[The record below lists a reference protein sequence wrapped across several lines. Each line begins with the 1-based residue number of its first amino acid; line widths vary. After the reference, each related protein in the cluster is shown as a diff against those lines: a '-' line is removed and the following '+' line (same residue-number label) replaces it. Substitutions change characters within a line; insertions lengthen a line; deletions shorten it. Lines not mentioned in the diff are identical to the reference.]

1 MHSCRHAL
9 APRGSILVLATL
21 ALLSGTGGAQGF
33 IEPRHEID
41 GDDVT
46 YWPCHSWF
54 ADEGRPLDVVGDVN
68 GDGYDDL
75 VFGVPRSGNG
85 NCAYLHGSVAVVSG
99 ADGSTLWSVG
109 GQIEYYP
116 SWMLGWSVA
125 GAGDV
130 NADGL
135 PDVIAGAPW
144 ARTAPGYYGRA
155 LVYSGADGSILHS
168 LIGLDPG
175 PQFGYSV
182 SGIEDLNGDGHDE
195 FIVSSVGSQPSSAR
209 VLVYSGADGTI
220 LHNITSSNA
229 GAVGSEYFGY
239 VVRDGGDVSGD
250 GVHDIL
256 VGNPYA
262 RNSVDQLTGAVYV
275 FSGASGSLLH
285 DIAGIPDQHVGFGH
299 QVDGIGDQN
308 GDGMAD
314 FIAAG
319 EEWFTTKVF
328 SGRDGSIL
336 WSGGYAFT
344 TSGTGDV
351 NGDGIEDFLVGYPNY
366 AYGANVRVVAGG
378 TFVTLYSFLDPELAG
393 VKFGSALSRAGDIN
407 RDGFADFMV
416 GAGGIDRAFVY
427 LGRPAPS
434 QIRRIDGASSGDRL
448 GQAVSG
454 AGDVDGRGFAD
465 VIVGAPY
472 DDTAAGTDAG
482 SARVLSGFDGSEILA
497 CTGAAGDL
505 LGGSVSGAGDVNRDG
520 FADVIVG
527 ARFDDTAGS
536 NAGAAR
542 VLSGRSGST
551 LFTFHGSAAEDC
563 FGSVSEAGDVNGDG
577 YDDVIVGGF
586 RRDHAGMTDAGAAT
600 VYSGRDGSV
609 LFEWFGA
616 AAGDLFGYSV
626 SGAGDVDAD
635 GRDDL
640 IVGAYGS
647 DVNGSASGSATV
659 YSGFNGTALFTH
671 HGVAAGD
678 WLGVSVSGAGDVNKD
693 GIDDVIV
700 GASQSGAYPYAGY
713 ARVLS
718 GPAGDLMYQL
728 DPDHGLS
735 ADCCDG
741 HHALGY
747 SVSSA
752 GDVNGDGYDDVIVG
766 AHDSKVSGG
775 FTVGFAMVYSGF
787 DGGVLLYQFPGD
799 EAHAAFGIS
808 VSGAGDVNG
817 DGRDDVI
824 VGAHLRDGAG
834 LTDAGSAFVYSLGYR
849 GNGPKTLP
857 RVRVR

>member
-1 MHSCRHAL
+1 MQPDRHAL
-9 APRGSILVLATL
+9 ASRRSTLVLATL
-21 ALLSGTGGAQGF
+21 ALVAGTGGAQGV
-33 IEPRHEID
+33 IDPRHEID
-41 GDDVT
+41 GDAVT
-46 YWPCHSWF
+46 YWLCHSSF
-54 ADEGRPLDVVGDVN
+54 ANEGRPLDVVGDVN

-75 VFGVPRSGNG
+75 VFGVPRSGIS
-85 NCAYLHGSVAVVSG
+85 NCYYLDGSVAVVSG
-99 ADGSTLWSVG
+99 VDGSALWSVG
-109 GQIEYYP
+109 GQHDYYP
-116 SWMLGWSVA
+116 GWMLGWSVA

-130 NADGL
+130 NADGV

-144 ARTAPGYYGRA
+144 ADGGEGRV
-155 LVYSGADGSILHS
+155 LLYSGADGALLHS
-168 LIGLDPG
+168 LPN
-175 PQFGYSV
+175 PYPEVSNNCGYSV
-182 SGIEDLNGDGHDE
+182 SGIEDLNADGHNDV
-195 FIVSSVGSQPSSAR
+195 IVSCLGQSPASGR
-209 VLVYSGADGTI
+209 VLILSGADGLI
-220 LHNITSSNA
+220 LRDLANPSPDQ
-229 GAVGSEYFGY
+229 YFGY
-239 VVRDGGDVSGD
+239 VVRDGGDIDGD

-256 VGNPYA
+256 VGSPFA
-262 RNSVDQLTGAVYV
+262 RNPANELTGAVYV
-275 FSGASGSLLH
+275 YSGATGVLVREV
-285 DIAGIPDQHVGFGH
+285 IGPGVGYTFGA
-299 QVDGIGDQN
+299 QVDAVGDQ
-308 GDGMAD
+308 D
-314 FIAAG
+314 
-319 EEWFTTKVF
+319 
-328 SGRDGSIL
+328 RDGRNDFLVSTATQYAALQGAYVISGQNGNVL
-336 WSGGYAFT
+336 WSANGFNQS
-344 TSGTGDV
+344 SGAGDV
-351 NGDGIEDFLVGYPNY
+351 NGDGIEDFLVGYPNHNNGI
-366 AYGANVRVVAGG
+366 AYVIAGG
-378 TFVTLYSFLDPELAG
+378 SLTTMFTVFDSEHGEST
-393 VKFGSALSRAGDIN
+393 GSALSRAGDIN
-407 RDGFADFMV
+407 CDGFADFMV
-416 GAGGIDRAFVY
+416 GAAGADRVRIY
-427 LGRPAPS
+427 LGRPAPKELH
-434 QIRRIDGASSGDRL
+434 RIDGGAAGDRL

-454 AGDVDGRGFAD
+454 AGDVDADGFAD

-520 FADVIVG
+520 FADVIIG
-527 ARFDDTAGS
+527 ARYDDTAGT

-542 VLSGRSGST
+542 VLSGRNGSA
-551 LFTFHGSAAEDC
+551 LFTFHGSAAEDY

-616 AAGDLFGYSV
+616 AAGDLFGCSV

-659 YSGFNGTALFTH
+659 YSGFNGAALFTH
-671 HGVAAGD
+671 HGDAAGD
-678 WLGVSVSGAGDVNKD
+678 WLGVSVSGAGDVDKD

-718 GPAGDLMYQL
+718 GPAGALMYQL
-728 DPDHGLS
+728 DPDDGLS
-735 ADCCDG
+735 V

-747 SVSSA
+747 SVSGA
-752 GDVNGDGYDDVIVG
+752 GDVNGDGYADVIVG
-766 AHDSKVSGG
+766 AHNSVVSGIG
-775 FTVGFAMVYSGF
+775 LPGVARVHSGF

-799 EAHAAFGIS
+799 ADYGEFGIS

-824 VGAHLRDGAG
+824 VGAYLRDATG
-834 LTDAGSAFVYSLGYR
+834 LTDAGSAFVYSLGYS

-857 RVRVR
+857 RMRVR